1 MSNGLQPVDGA
12 EPTTK
17 HYRET
22 YSQRKHD
29 WRLDR
34 SLFVVVSTVLGLLML
49 VLFLSLYVQFDNYH
63 NAIIREFESVAQIN
77 HASIISYSRA
87 LDFAVA
93 KMIALFSAC
102 TLVLIGAL
110 YVLRIGEAEYKL
122 AVGNEKGKGTLQT
135 SSPGLVMVTLGA
147 VLIVLV
153 LNTKSTI
160 EYNSLP
166 DISDGQSN
174 EHEQQHEKP
183 PLSSP
188 QRSTLPKT
196 N

>member
-1 MSNGLQPVDGA
+1 MSNGLQSVDEAG
-12 EPTTK
+12 PTTK
-17 HYRET
+17 HYREN

-34 SLFVVVSTVLGLLML
+34 SLFVVVGTVLGLLMV
-49 VLFLSLYVQFDNYH
+49 VLFLSLYAQYDNYH
-63 NAIIREFESVAQIN
+63 DAIMQEFESADPIN

-102 TLVLIGAL
+102 TLVLIGSL

-122 AVGNEKGKGTLQT
+122 AVGNEKGKGAFQT

-147 VLIVLV
+147 VLIVLI
-153 LNTKSTI
+153 LNTQSTI
-160 EYNSLP
+160 EYNSSP
-166 DISDGQSN
+166 DINDGQSN
-174 EHEQQHEKP
+174 DHELQHEKP

-188 QRSTLPKT
+188 QRSTLPKL